1 MMKNIFNKI
10 TSYTH
15 NLLFYKKIFSYL
27 LGKNI
32 STKESIY
39 FLHLLDSINKIKTFY
54 DLIIQP
60 VSFNTT
66 HNNIFTQ
73 IPGFTHDEL
82 EYIFVSMKD
91 STKGNVSLGPG
102 ELFLIIFFQNIS
114 QNKDK
119 GDLNIKEIGEVELK
133 SRTGNH
139 GSLFVSKYYTR
150 GSFSISVKPHI
161 STLINNLKLS
171 TEHVYK
177 LETFNVSGK
186 RSWLIKIN
194 NIYKLYFE
202 YNGDKNL
209 FIQEFNNIL
218 KTMYPTFG
226 INISPFVTD
235 TFNYEAFN
243 LYLTQLSSTEYIK
256 TSSFKGIIFANHMG
270 HFKFFKNE
278 DFVEAI
284 NKQEIKISYPSDLFS
299 RLKI

>member
-1 MMKNIFNKI
+1 MKNIFKKTIN
-10 TSYTH
+10 YTY
-15 NLLFYKKIFSYL
+15 NLLFYKKIFNYL
-27 LGKNI
+27 IKKNI
-32 STKESIY
+32 NTKESIY
-39 FLHLLDSINKIKTFY
+39 FLHLLGSINKIKTFY
-54 DLIIQP
+54 NIIKHP
-60 VSFNTT
+60 ISFDITK
-66 HNNIFTQ
+66 NNIFNQ
-73 IPGFTHDEL
+73 IPGFTPEEL

-102 ELFLIIFFQNIS
+102 ELFLIIFFKNITQNNI
-114 QNKDK
+114 K
-119 GDLNIKEIGEVELK
+119 GDLNIEGVGEVELK

-150 GSFSISVKPHI
+150 GSFSTSVKPHI

-171 TEHVYK
+171 TEHSSK
-177 LETFNVSGK
+177 LETFNVSGGH
-186 RSWLIKIN
+186 SWLIKID
-194 NIYKLYFE
+194 NIYKQYLE
-202 YNGDKNL
+202 YNGDEKL

-218 KTMYPTFG
+218 KVMYPTFN
-226 INISPFVTD
+226 INITPFLTS

-256 TSSFKGIIFANHMG
+256 TSTFKGIMFANHMG
-270 HFKFFKNE
+270 HFKFIKNE

>member
-39 FLHLLDSINKIKTFY
+39 FLHLLDSINKIKAFY
-54 DLIIQP
+54 DLITQP

-73 IPGFTHDEL
+73 IPGFTPDEL

-102 ELFLIIFFQNIS
+102 ELFLIIFFENVTQNNI
-114 QNKDK
+114 K
-119 GDLNIKEIGEVELK
+119 GDLNIKGIGEVELK

-150 GSFSISVKPHI
+150 GSFSTSVKPHI
-161 STLINNLKLS
+161 STLVNNLILS
-171 TEHVYK
+171 TEHTYE
-177 LETFNVSGK
+177 LEKFNVSGGH
-186 RSWLIKIN
+186 SWLIKIN
-194 NIYKLYFE
+194 NIYKQYNLYEIRDQFNSLLYE
-202 YNGDKNL
+202 VRQDRG
-209 FIQEFNNIL
+209 NNIDFS
-218 KTMYPTFG
+218 KNFT
-226 INISPFVTD
+226 NI
-235 TFNYEAFN
+235 
-243 LYLTQLSSTEYIK
+243 TQ
-256 TSSFKGIIFANHMG
+256 
-270 HFKFFKNE
+270 
-278 DFVEAI
+278 
-284 NKQEIKISYPSDLFS
+284 
-299 RLKI
+299 

>member
-1 MMKNIFNKI
+1 MKNIFKKI
-10 TSYTH
+10 TSYTY

-27 LGKNI
+27 IEKNI

-39 FLHLLDSINKIKTFY
+39 FLHLLNSINRIKTFY
-54 DLIIQP
+54 NIIKNP
-60 VSFNTT
+60 IFFDITK
-66 HNNIFTQ
+66 NNIFEQ
-73 IPGFTHDEL
+73 IPSFTPKEL

-119 GDLNIKEIGEVELK
+119 GDLNIKEIGEIELK

-139 GSLFVSKYYTR
+139 GSLFISKYYTR
-150 GSFSISVKPHI
+150 GSFSTSVKPHI
-161 STLINNLKLS
+161 SILINSLKLS
-171 TEHVYK
+171 TEHVYQ

-186 RSWLIKIN
+186 HSWLIKIN
-194 NIYKLYFE
+194 NIYQQYLE
-202 YNGDKNL
+202 YNGDKEL
-209 FIQEFNNIL
+209 FIQEFNNVL
-218 KTMYPTFG
+218 KTMYPTFF
-226 INISPFVTD
+226 IDITPFITD

-243 LYLTQLSSTEYIK
+243 IYLTQLSSTEYIQ
-256 TSSFKGIIFANHMG
+256 TSTFKGIMFANYMG
-270 HFKFFKNE
+270 QFKFFKNE

>member
-1 MMKNIFNKI
+1 MKNTFNKI
-10 TSYTH
+10 VNYTH
-15 NLLFYKKIFSYL
+15 NLFFYKKIFNYL

-39 FLHLLDSINKIKTFY
+39 FIHLLKSINKIRVFY
-54 DLIIQP
+54 NLIKQP
-60 VSFNTT
+60 ISFDITK
-66 HNNIFTQ
+66 NNIFTQ
-73 IPGFTHDEL
+73 IPGFTPDEL

-102 ELFLIIFFQNIS
+102 ELFLIIFFKNVTQNNI
-114 QNKDK
+114 K
-119 GDLNIKEIGEVELK
+119 GDLYIKGIGEVELK

-150 GSFSISVKPHI
+150 GSFSTSVKPHI
-161 STLINNLKLS
+161 STLINNLRLS
-171 TEHVYK
+171 TEHTHH
-177 LETFNVSGK
+177 LESFNVSGGH
-186 RSWLIKIN
+186 SWLIKIN
-194 NIYKLYFE
+194 NIYKQYLE
-202 YNGDKNL
+202 YSGDKDL

-226 INISPFVTD
+226 INITPFITD

-270 HFKFFKNE
+270 YFKFFKNE

>member
-1 MMKNIFNKI
+1 MKNIFKKI
-10 TSYTH
+10 TKYTY
-15 NLLFYKKIFSYL
+15 NLLFYTKIFNYL
-27 LGKNI
+27 LEKNI

-39 FLHLLDSINKIKTFY
+39 FLHLLDSINKVKAFY
-54 DLIIQP
+54 DLVKQP
-60 VSFNTT
+60 ISFDINKKD
-66 HNNIFTQ
+66 IYTQ
-73 IPGFTHDEL
+73 IPGFTPKEL
-82 EYIFVSMKD
+82 EHIFVSMKN
-91 STKGNVSLGPG
+91 STKGNVSLGSG

-119 GDLNIKEIGEVELK
+119 GDLNIEGIGEVEIK

-150 GSFSISVKPHI
+150 GSFSTSVKPHI
-161 STLINNLKLS
+161 STLINNLILS
-171 TEHVYK
+171 TEHIYQ
-177 LETFNVSGK
+177 LENFNVSGK
-186 RSWLIKIN
+186 HSWLIKID
-194 NIYKLYFE
+194 NIYKQYLE
-202 YNGDKNL
+202 YNGNKDL

-218 KTMYPTFG
+218 KIMYPTFN
-226 INISPFVTD
+226 INIAPFLTS

-256 TSSFKGIIFANHMG
+256 TSTFKGIIFANHMG
-270 HFKFFKNE
+270 HFKFIKNE

>member
-1 MMKNIFNKI
+1 MKNIFKKI
-10 TSYTH
+10 TNYTH
-15 NLLFYKKIFSYL
+15 NLLFYKKIFNYL
-27 LGKNI
+27 IEKNI

-54 DLIIQP
+54 KLIKQP
-60 VSFNTT
+60 ISFDITK
-66 HNNIFTQ
+66 NNIFIQ
-73 IPGFTHDEL
+73 IPGFTPDEL

-91 STKGNVSLGPG
+91 STKGNISLGPG

-150 GSFSISVKPHI
+150 GSFSTSVKPHI
-161 STLINNLKLS
+161 STLITNLRVS
-171 TEHVYK
+171 TEHNYE
-177 LETFNVSGK
+177 LEKFNISGK
-186 RSWLIKIN
+186 HSWLIKID
-194 NIYKLYFE
+194 NIYKQYLD
-202 YNGDKNL
+202 YNGDKDL

-218 KTMYPTFG
+218 KTMYPTFD
-226 INISPFVTD
+226 INIAPFIID

-243 LYLTQLSSTEYIK
+243 VYLTQLTSTEYIQ
-256 TSSFKGIIFANHMG
+256 TSSFKGVMFANHMG
-270 HFKFFKNE
+270 HFKFFKND

>member
-1 MMKNIFNKI
+1 MKNIFKKI
-10 TSYTH
+10 TSYTY

-27 LGKNI
+27 IEKNI

-39 FLHLLDSINKIKTFY
+39 FLHLLNSINKVKTFY
-54 DLIIQP
+54 GLVKQP
-60 VSFNTT
+60 ISFDINKKD
-66 HNNIFTQ
+66 IYTQ
-73 IPGFTHDEL
+73 IPSFTPKEL

-119 GDLNIKEIGEVELK
+119 GDLNIKEIGEIELK

-139 GSLFVSKYYTR
+139 GSLFISKYYTR
-150 GSFSISVKPHI
+150 GSFSTSVKPHI

-171 TEHVYK
+171 TEHVYQ

-186 RSWLIKIN
+186 HSWLIKIN
-194 NIYKLYFE
+194 NIYQQYLE
-202 YNGDKNL
+202 YNGDKEL
-209 FIQEFNNIL
+209 FIQEFNNVL
-218 KTMYPTFG
+218 KTMYPTFF
-226 INISPFVTD
+226 IDITPFITD

-243 LYLTQLSSTEYIK
+243 IYLTQLSSTEYIQ
-256 TSSFKGIIFANHMG
+256 TSTFKGVMFANYMG
-270 HFKFFKNE
+270 QFKFFKNE

>member
-1 MMKNIFNKI
+1 MKNIFKKI
-10 TSYTH
+10 TSYTY

-27 LGKNI
+27 IEKNI

-54 DLIIQP
+54 NIIKHP
-60 VSFNTT
+60 ISFDITK
-66 HNNIFTQ
+66 NNIFNQ
-73 IPGFTHDEL
+73 IPGFTPDEL

-102 ELFLIIFFQNIS
+102 ELFLIIFFKNITQN
-114 QNKDK
+114 NVK
-119 GDLNIKEIGEVELK
+119 GDLNIEGIGEVELK

-150 GSFSISVKPHI
+150 GSFSTSVKPHI
-161 STLINNLKLS
+161 STLINNLMLS
-171 TEHVYK
+171 TEHSRK
-177 LETFNVSGK
+177 LETFNVSGGH
-186 RSWLIKIN
+186 SWLIKIN
-194 NIYKLYFE
+194 NIYKQYLE
-202 YNGDKNL
+202 YNGNEGL
-209 FIQEFNNIL
+209 FVQEFNNIL
-218 KTMYPTFG
+218 KTMYPTFN
-226 INISPFVTD
+226 INIAPFITN

-256 TSSFKGIIFANHMG
+256 TSTFKGIMFANHMG

>member
-1 MMKNIFNKI
+1 MKNIFKKI

-15 NLLFYKKIFSYL
+15 NLFFYKKIFNYL

-32 STKESIY
+32 DTKESIY
-39 FLHLLDSINKIKTFY
+39 FLYLLNSLNKIKTFY
-54 DLIIQP
+54 NLIKNP
-60 VSFNTT
+60 
-66 HNNIFTQ
+66 IFFDITKTDIYTQ
-73 IPGFTHDEL
+73 IPGFTPKEL
-82 EYIFVSMKD
+82 EHIFVSMKD

-171 TEHVYK
+171 TEHAYQ
-177 LETFNVSGK
+177 LETFNISGK
-186 RSWLIKIN
+186 HSWLIKIN
-194 NIYKLYFE
+194 NIYQQYLE
-202 YNGDKNL
+202 YNGDKEL

-218 KTMYPTFG
+218 KTMYPTFD
-226 INISPFVTD
+226 INISPFITD
-235 TFNYEAFN
+235 NFNYEAFN
-243 LYLTQLSSTEYIK
+243 LYLTQLSSTEYIQ

-270 HFKFFKNE
+270 RFKYFKNE

-284 NKQEIKISYPSDLFS
+284 NKQEIKISYPSDLFP